1 MGVVFRVCLIAVA
14 ALLTGP
20 VLADNSQS
28 KHNGNSSQSVTGGAP
43 DQAAPDPGDDGTIIN
58 PDGDDGDANSPD
70 DDGSDDGDSPDDSG
84 GDQDLPATNP
94 V

>member
-1 MGVVFRVCLIAVA
+1 MGGVVFRVCLIAVA

-28 KHNGNSSQSVTGGAP
+28 SHGSNSQSVTSGAP
-43 DQAAPDPGDDGTIIN
+43 DGTYSAPGDDGTIIN
-58 PDGDDGDANSPD
+58 PDGDDDDADSPD
-70 DDGSDDGDSPDDSG
+70 DDGGDDGDSPDDSG
-84 GDQDLPATNP
+84 GAQDLPATNP